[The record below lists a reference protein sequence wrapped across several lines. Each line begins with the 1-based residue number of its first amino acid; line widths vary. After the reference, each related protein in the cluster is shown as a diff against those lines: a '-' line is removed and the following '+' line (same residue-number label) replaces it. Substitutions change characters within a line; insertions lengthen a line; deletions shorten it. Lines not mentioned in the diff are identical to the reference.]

1 MAPTQR
7 VECGVAECLKFI
19 TINSL
24 ENIRPQRGE
33 VLNMHFTLFTL
44 EAELEW
50 YGAILSPTT
59 TPSPT
64 LPVTGSGAA
73 QIRGPTPQD
82 FLRGIQMTRLFM
94 RPALTLAQMG
104 TPP

>member
-24 ENIRPQRGE
+24 ENFRPQRGE
-33 VLNMHFTLFTL
+33 VLTMHHGLFTL

-59 TPSPT
+59 TSSPN

-73 QIRGPTPQD
+73 HHRGALPTD

-94 RPALTLAQMG
+94 RPALTLAQ
-104 TPP
+104 